1 MNKAVLLQL
10 QQEQAKAH
18 GTQEMEYN
26 WSHCYD
32 NKNYENNDIQ
42 QDPDNIL
49 HKHESG
55 FSKMTENQPEEKEE
69 RKTSF

>member
-1 MNKAVLLQL
+1 MLLQL
-10 QQEQAKAH
+10 QQEQAKEH
-18 GTQEMEYN
+18 GTQEMEY
-26 WSHCYD
+26 CYD
-32 NKNYENNDIQ
+32 NKSYENYDIQ

-55 FSKMTENQPEEKEE
+55 FSKMTESQLEEKEE